1 MAVLTHLLGLGLGLI
16 QLAAAAGIDDSL
28 PSYHY
33 GAPIQVECM
42 NRSSDTGEHLEDANH
57 QLIWIPG
64 ESEGDAAAG
73 GTKTV
78 TFTVRGD
85 VVGSVEAVCATIQ
98 ELGNHEVKPRIL
110 RSAVGQVSES
120 DVEHAAT
127 SGSVIVNFNAAVA
140 PHIKRLADAAGVR
153 LIAHS
158 VIYHL
163 ADEVRQT
170 LSDQLADVV
179 STKVVGEAEVLQ
191 IFPINT
197 KGRAFRNIAG
207 CKIRNGLVSRTGMVR
222 VLRRGE
228 TVFEGKIDALK
239 HGKKDVTEMRKGTEC
254 GISFE
259 GYQDF
264 QVGDQVQTYE
274 EVREKRT
281 L

>member
-1 MAVLTHLLGLGLGLI
+1 MGHVDHGKTTLLDYLRKSSV
-16 QLAAAAGIDDSL
+16 AAQEHGGITQ
-28 PSYHY
+28 HI
-33 GAPIQVECM
+33 GA
-42 NRSSDTGEHLEDANH
+42 
-57 QLIWIPG
+57 
-64 ESEGDAAAG
+64 
-73 GTKTV
+73 
-78 TFTVRGD
+78 F
-85 VVGSVEAVCATIQ
+85 VVNI
-98 ELGNHEVKPRIL
+98 
-110 RSAVGQVSES
+110 
-120 DVEHAAT
+120 
-127 SGSVIVNFNAAVA
+127 VIVNFNAPVA